1 MGFYILSKNIQS
13 PVAFQM
19 RNKLI
24 NFCQIDQKKTKK
36 DSSLAKTMQ
45 EEQLF
50 LL

>member
-24 NFCQIDQKKTKK
+24 DFCQIDQKTNK
-36 DSSLAKTMQ
+36 DSRLAKTMQ